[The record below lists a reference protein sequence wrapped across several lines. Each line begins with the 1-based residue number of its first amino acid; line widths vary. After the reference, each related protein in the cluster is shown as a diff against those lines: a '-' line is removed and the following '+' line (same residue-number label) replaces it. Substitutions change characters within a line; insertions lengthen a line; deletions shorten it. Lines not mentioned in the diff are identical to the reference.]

1 MTLSE
6 IEKERYNRHIITTG
20 FGEQGQLKLK
30 TGRVLVIGA
39 GGLGCPVIQY
49 LVAAGVGKIGIVDS
63 DTVSLSNLQRQILY
77 TEDEIGQSKA
87 KIAASKLSKLNA
99 LVNIQVYE
107 RFLTDEFADQ
117 IFPGYDVVVG
127 CTDSYNS
134 RYLIDRKSKQH
145 NVPFVHGAIREF
157 EGQLCVFNYKG
168 SLSYPNLFGDQPTEL
183 TKPGGVVGAIPGIIG
198 SLMSMEV
205 LKILTGLGTVHS
217 NKLLLYNALNNTFN
231 QIAIM

>member
-30 TGRVLVIGA
+30 AGRVLVIGA

-49 LVAAGVGKIGIVDS
+49 LVAAGVGKIGIVDG

-87 KIAASKLSKLNA
+87 VIASAKMYKLNA
-99 LVNIQVYE
+99 LVNIRVFDM
-107 RFLTDEFADQ
+107 FLTDELADQ
-117 IFPGYDVVVG
+117 LFPDYDVVVG
-127 CTDSYNS
+127 CTDSFTS
-134 RYLIDRKSKQH
+134 RCLIDRKSIQY
-145 NVPFVHGAIREF
+145 NIPFVHGAIREF
-157 EGQLCVFNYKG
+157 EGQFCVFNHNG
-168 SLSYPNLFGDQPTEL
+168 SLSYLDLFGNQAVEPIR
-183 TKPGGVVGAIPGIIG
+183 PGGVVGAIPGIIG

-217 NKLLLYNALNNTFN
+217 NELLLYNALNNTFN